1 LQLTLIT
8 EVNRVSAVMV
18 YFRQSDVQTSDIL
31 PLSPALIRDHQ
42 PVIMDV
48 FKAGL
53 RHAIVRLDTR
63 SDLSVKVYV
72 HLLSEFGVSQLY

>member
-1 LQLTLIT
+1 MHLHRKTA
-8 EVNRVSAVMV
+8 EVNKVSAVTV
-18 YFRQSDVQTSDIL
+18 YFRQSDVQTADIL

-42 PVIMDV
+42 RVIMDV

-63 SDLSVKVYV
+63 SDLSIKVYF
-72 HLLSEFGVSQLY
+72 SSLY